1 MAFAKLMA
9 WSPHPHE
16 CFRVRTDRF
25 PFLGGPFQWRDR
37 GAEMKTKQWRG
48 NDYAAVIVGLLFVI
62 AILFSFS
69 INDWVMHTFVW
80 D

>member
-1 MAFAKLMA
+1 
-9 WSPHPHE
+9 
-16 CFRVRTDRF
+16 
-25 PFLGGPFQWRDR
+25 
-37 GAEMKTKQWRG
+37 MKTKQWRG

-62 AILFSFS
+62 AILFSFR

>member
-1 MAFAKLMA
+1 MRAGLN
-9 WSPHPHE
+9 S
-16 CFRVRTDRF
+16 RTIGVPATRRAGSLF
-25 PFLGGPFQWRDR
+25 SVAHFQWHDR

-62 AILFSFS
+62 AILFSFR

>member
-1 MAFAKLMA
+1 MA
-9 WSPHPHE
+9 H
-16 CFRVRTDRF
+16 
-25 PFLGGPFQWRDR
+25 FQWRDR

-62 AILFSFS
+62 AILFSFR